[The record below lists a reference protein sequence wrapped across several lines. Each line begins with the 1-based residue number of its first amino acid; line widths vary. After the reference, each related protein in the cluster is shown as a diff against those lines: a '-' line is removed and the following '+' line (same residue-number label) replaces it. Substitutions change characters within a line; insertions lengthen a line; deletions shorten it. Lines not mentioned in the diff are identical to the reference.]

1 MKANTLKISK
11 ARLKQIILEEIEK
24 FESEISQRE
33 EEELEGEEEEL
44 EEDID
49 PLTGTHISK
58 KQAKQ
63 NKTPQKRKDRL
74 GVAPEPLTQ
83 LANGVLEEKQ
93 VIYNRDQLVQKCR
106 ALGLQSFAD
115 ILKSMD
121 AMKRAADGKLT
132 EKK

>member
-1 MKANTLKISK
+1 MKSNTLKLSK
-11 ARLKQIILEEIEK
+11 SRLKAIIREEIEK
-24 FESEISQRE
+24 FESELSQE
-33 EEELEGEEEEL
+33 EDEEEL

-93 VIYNRDQLVQKCR
+93 VIYNREQLVKKCR
-106 ALGLQSFAD
+106 AIGLQSFAD

-121 AMKRAADGKLT
+121 AMKKASDGKLG
-132 EKK
+132 EK